1 MRTSLFMSVVILAL
15 TTGVSA
21 QDKPVAKKPG
31 TPALK
36 TTIEQASYAIG
47 VDIGKNLKG
56 AGVEVKPNLVA
67 KGIMDALAGNKLLLT
82 DAEMR
87 SAITALQREMTAQR
101 EAKLAIAAE
110 KNAAEGKAFLTAN
123 KGKAGV
129 KTTKSGLQYK
139 VIKAG
144 KGASPKATDQV
155 KTHYEGRL
163 INGKVF
169 DSSYKRGEP
178 ATFPVNGV
186 IKGWTEAL
194 QLMKVGSQWE
204 LYVPAELG
212 YGARGTGAD
221 IGPNST
227 LIFKVELL
235 EVVK

>member
-1 MRTSLFMSVVILAL
+1 MRTLISTSLVLLGTMTAAH
-15 TTGVSA
+15 A
-21 QDKPVAKKPG
+21 QDKPAAAPK
-31 TPALK
+31 LK
-36 TTIEQASYAIG
+36 TTVEKASYAIG
-47 VDIGKNLKG
+47 VNIGRDLKQNG
-56 AGVEVKPNLVA
+56 IEVSSQLLT
-67 KGIMDALAGNKLLLT
+67 KGLIDAFSDGKLLLT
-82 DAEMR
+82 DDEMR
-87 SAITALQREMTAQR
+87 MAITTLQKEMTTKR
-101 EAKLAIAAE
+101 EAKRAIDAE
-110 KNAAEGKAFLTAN
+110 KNLAVGKAFLVTN
-123 KGKAGV
+123 KGQPGV
-129 KTTKSGLQYK
+129 KTLKSGLQYK

-144 KGASPKATDQV
+144 KGTSPKATDQV

-194 QLMKVGSQWE
+194 QLMKPGSQWE

-212 YGARGTGAD
+212 YGARGAGAN

>member
-1 MRTSLFMSVVILAL
+1 MRTSLFMSVIMLAVP
-15 TTGVSA
+15 TVVSA
-21 QDKPVAKKPG
+21 QDTPAAKKQG

-47 VDIGKNLKG
+47 ADIGKNLKR
-56 AGVEVKPNLVA
+56 AGVEVNGTLVA
-67 KGIMDALAGNKLLLT
+67 KGIMDALAGGKLLLS

-87 SAITALQREMTAQR
+87 TAITALQRDMAAKQ
-101 EAKLAIAAE
+101 EAKRAIDAE
-110 KNAAEGKAFLTAN
+110 KNATEGKAFLTAN
-123 KGKAGV
+123 KKKAGV
-129 KTTKSGLQYK
+129 KTTASGLQYR

>member
-1 MRTSLFMSVVILAL
+1 MRTSLFMSVIMLAV
-15 TTGVSA
+15 TTMVSA
-21 QDKPVAKKPG
+21 QDKPAAKKPG

-56 AGVEVKPNLVA
+56 AGVEVNANLVA
-67 KGIMDALAGNKLLLT
+67 KGIMDALAGGKLLLS

-87 SAITALQREMTAQR
+87 NAITALQR

-110 KNAAEGKAFLTAN
+110 KNATEGKAFLAAN
-123 KGKAGV
+123 KKKAGV
-129 KTTKSGLQYK
+129 KTTASGLQYK

-204 LYVPAELG
+204 LYVPSELG
-212 YGARGTGAD
+212 YGPRGTGAD